1 MRICSLVPG
10 ATEVVAALGLAD
22 QLVGLSHECDLPP
35 HLPDIPVMVRAR
47 IESQALSSA
56 QIDAQVGTMLSS
68 GESLYELDE
77 RRLLAAKPELLITQD
92 LCDVC
97 AITPSQL
104 TAVLSKLDPP
114 PRLVTLNPRRLDD
127 ILQDIAL
134 LGIALGKQEAGAHL
148 AARLRGRLD
157 AVKKMVET
165 ASTRP
170 RVACLEWLSPLY
182 TAGHWV
188 PDMVEAAGG
197 IDTLTQAGTASHRID
212 WDTLTASAPDVIVL
226 MPCGFTIARTRTE
239 LTTITDH
246 PQWKALP
253 AVQRGQV
260 YLVDALSYFSRPG
273 PRLIDG
279 VEQLAA
285 IFYPAAVNHR
295 LPPTIEQL
303 TPHDSPAPM
312 TR

>member
-22 QLVGLSHECDLPP
+22 QLVGISHECDFPP
-35 HLPDIPVMVRAR
+35 QLSHAPVMVRAR
-47 IESQALSSA
+47 IESRSLSSA
-56 QIDAQVGTMLSS
+56 QIDAQVSTMLSA
-68 GESLYELDE
+68 GEGLYELDE
-77 RRLLAAKPELLITQD
+77 RGLLAAKPEVLITQN

-97 AITPSQL
+97 AITPTQL
-104 TAVLSKLDPP
+104 TGILRKLAPP

-127 ILQDIAL
+127 ILLDIAT
-134 LGIALGKQEAGAHL
+134 LGNALGQAEPATRFL
-148 AARLRGRLD
+148 SQLRGRLD
-157 AVKKMVET
+157 AVHARIEKE
-165 ASTRP
+165 SLRP

-188 PDMVEAAGG
+188 PDMVAAAGG
-197 IDTLTQAGTASHRID
+197 IDALAEAGAASHKID
-212 WDTLTASAPDVIVL
+212 WDVFAASEPDVIVL
-226 MPCGFTIARTRTE
+226 MPCGFTVARTKME
-239 LTTITDH
+239 LASLTSR
-246 PQWKALP
+246 PEWKDLP
-253 AVQRGQV
+253 AVRRGQV

-285 IFYPAAVNHR
+285 IFHPACFNHGLPEAV
-295 LPPTIEQL
+295 EQL
-303 TPHDSPAPM
+303 TSDDIPTSM

>member
-22 QLVGLSHECDLPP
+22 QLVGLSHECDFPP
-35 HLPDIPVMVRAR
+35 HLPNIPVMVRAR

-77 RRLLAAKPELLITQD
+77 PRLLAAKPELLITQD

-104 TAVLSKLDPP
+104 RAVLPKIDPP
-114 PRLVTLNPRRLDD
+114 PRLVTLNPRRLNDV
-127 ILQDIAL
+127 LQDITV
-134 LGIALGKQEAGAHL
+134 LGIALEKQQAGAQF
-148 AARLRGRLD
+148 ADRLRGRLD
-157 AVKKMVET
+157 AVKKMVST
-165 ASTRP
+165 TSTRP

-197 IDTLTQAGTASHRID
+197 VDALAQAGAASHRID

-226 MPCGFTIARTRTE
+226 MPCGFTISRTKAE
-239 LTTITDH
+239 LATITDH

-253 AVQRGQV
+253 AVRRGEV

-285 IFYPAAVNHR
+285 IFHPAAVNHR

>member
-22 QLVGLSHECDLPP
+22 QLVGISHECDFPPQLP
-35 HLPDIPVMVRAR
+35 HIPVMVHAR
-47 IESQALSSA
+47 IESRSLSSA
-56 QIDAQVGTMLSS
+56 QIDAQVGAMLSA
-68 GESLYELDE
+68 GQGLYELDE
-77 RRLLAAKPELLITQD
+77 PQLLAAKPELFITQD

-104 TAVLSKLDPP
+104 AAVLAKLDPP

-127 ILQDIAL
+127 TLQDITL
-134 LGIALGKQEAGAHL
+134 LGIALDQQEAGAQF
-148 AARLRGRLD
+148 AARLRDRLD
-157 AVKKMVET
+157 RVRKMVSA

-182 TAGHWV
+182 TAGHWI

-197 IDTLTQAGTASHRID
+197 IDALAQAGTASHRID
-212 WDTLTASAPDVIVL
+212 WDALTASAPDVIIL

-239 LTTITDH
+239 LTMITDH

-253 AVQRGQV
+253 AVRRGQV

-279 VEQLAA
+279 VEQLAT
-285 IFYPAAVNHR
+285 IFHPACFDDR
-295 LPPTIEQL
+295 LPSTIQQL
-303 TPHDSPAPM
+303 TPYNSPTAM